1 MAEKTNDDIRTIN
14 DVPIIVRREIEARMI
29 APFIRAFA
37 EELGEE
43 RTRETIRKVVY
54 GLAEQAGK
62 DMAEKL
68 GENTPESYVCK
79 AIPAF
84 AAGGALEYEI
94 KEAGPKLAKMDVLYC
109 AYVDMYRSLGLE
121 DLGFMLSCER
131 DIGFLKGF
139 NPDIEFIREDTL
151 MNGAPYCDYCL
162 KMKEGE

>member
-1 MAEKTNDDIRTIN
+1 MADKCACKSVS

-37 EELGEE
+37 EEFGEE
-43 RTRETIRKVVY
+43 KTLEIVRGVVAE
-54 GLAEQAGK
+54 LAEQAGRET
-62 DMAEKL
+62 AEKL

-84 AAGGALEYEI
+84 AAGGALKYEI
-94 KEAGPKLAKMDVLYC
+94 KEASPELAKMDVVYC
-109 AYVDMYRSLGLE
+109 AYVDMYKSLGLT
-121 DLGFMLSCER
+121 DLGFVLSCER

-162 KMKEGE
+162 RRNK